1 MMQKEISN
9 KGFFRIHCFSLHDIS
24 GSASNCNDAKEKVE
38 KNRKLI

>member
-9 KGFFRIHCFSLHDIS
+9 KLFCRIHCYSLHDIG

-38 KNRKLI
+38 KKIES